1 MNAPQPNSLITLSY
15 INPTQDH
22 PYYSKHRPP
31 FSQQEIGD
39 LVSAL
44 KSIGVDFYA
53 CVESGEIPPFGC
65 TEIALAIKER
75 LSELATD
82 ERSQKRWLTIAD
94 EFWFSGGIRVV
105 TRERKATDIPPYSR

>member
-39 LVSAL
+39 LVPAL

-65 TEIALAIKER
+65 TKIALAIKER
-75 LSELATD
+75 LPQLATN
-82 ERSQKRWLTIAD
+82 EPNQTPRPSIANQSS
-94 EFWFSGGIRVV
+94 FHTRIR
-105 TRERKATDIPPYSR
+105 P